1 MAIPKNTLNK
11 VLPTPKTEKTPYIY
25 PDIYMCH
32 CCGKKW
38 FEPDKFYK
46 VTGNEPF
53 LAEGNKGYIHVC
65 KDCVQ
70 KYYEELKKTFS
81 SESFACA
88 VLCSKFNWYWSEKI
102 YLELKAEKFDNFV
115 FGDYLRKI
123 CSAAYRNLSFK
134 DTLVEI
140 IREEKA
146 LIATSDNREEIEK
159 EIFDDEEFEARQTV
173 VEIVGYDPFQEH
185 SVMDRKYLFREL
197 IKYFDDD
204 IADDPYK
211 LSMIIQLVINNNQIR
226 RLDNQIALLSPL
238 QNADEISKLNTIKKD
253 LVLSNDK
260 IAKENEISVK
270 NRSNKEVGKNTLTFL
285 MKKLRNLDFD
295 KAETDF
301 YDQLKS
307 KGTQWAVDMSFKALS
322 ENAYF
327 DENDLRDI
335 GGYRVELVQKLQAEN
350 DDLKEEKRMLHN
362 EIKKLKE
369 QLEQENA
376 KS

>member
-1 MAIPKNTLNK
+1 MAIPKTTLNK

-25 PDIYMCH
+25 PDIYLCH

-38 FEPDKFYK
+38 FEPEKFYK

-53 LAEGNKGYIHVC
+53 LAEGNHGYVHVC
-65 KDCVQ
+65 KDCVN
-70 KYYEELKKTFS
+70 KYFEELKKTYS

-88 VLCSKFNWYWSEKI
+88 ILCSKFNWYWSEKL
-102 YLELKAEKFDNFV
+102 YLDIKAEKFDNFV

-123 CSAAYRNLSFK
+123 CAAAYRNLSFK

-140 IREEKA
+140 IRQEKA
-146 LIATSDNREEIEK
+146 LIATSDNREEIEQQ
-159 EIFDDEEFEARQTV
+159 IFNDEEFEARQAV
-173 VEIVGYDPFQEH
+173 VEIVGYDPFEEH
-185 SVMDRKYLFREL
+185 SAMDRKYLFKEL

-204 IADDPYK
+204 IQDDPYK

-307 KGTQWAVDMSFKALS
+307 KGTQWAIDMSYKALS

-327 DENDLRDI
+327 DENDWRDI
-335 GGYRVELVQKLQAEN
+335 GNTRIELVQKLQAEN
-350 DDLKEEKRMLHN
+350 DDLKEEKRQLHA
-362 EIKKLKE
+362 EIQNLKE
-369 QLEQENA
+369 QLESEEDA
-376 KS
+376 E

>member
-1 MAIPKNTLNK
+1 MALPKKALNK
-11 VLPTPKTEKTPYIY
+11 VLPTPKTEDTPYIY
-25 PDIYMCH
+25 PDIYLCH

-38 FEPDKFYK
+38 LEPKNFYK
-46 VTGNEPF
+46 TTGNEPF
-53 LAEGNKGYIHVC
+53 LSDGNKGFIHIC

-70 KYYEELKKTFS
+70 KYYEELKKVYNN
-81 SESFACA
+81 EGFACA
-88 VLCSKFNWYWSEKI
+88 IMCSKFNWYWSEKL
-102 YLELKAEKFDNFV
+102 YLEIKADKHDNFV

-123 CSAAYRNLSFK
+123 SLGAYKNLSFK
-134 DTLVEI
+134 DTMVEI
-140 IREEKA
+140 IKNEKA
-146 LIATSDNREEIEK
+146 LIATSDNKEEIEQ
-159 EIFDDEEFEARQTV
+159 EIFSEEEFEARQTV
-173 VEIVGYDPFQEH
+173 IEIVGYDPFEEH
-185 SVMDRKYLFREL
+185 SAMDRKYLFKEL

-204 IADDPYK
+204 IQDDPYK

-307 KGTQWAVDMSFKALS
+307 KGTQWAVDMSYKSIS

-327 DENDLRDI
+327 DENDWRDI
-335 GGYRVELVQKLQAEN
+335 GNYRIELVQTLQSEN
-350 DDLKEEKRMLHN
+350 DDLKEEKRKLHA
-362 EIKKLKE
+362 EIQKLRN
-369 QLEQENA
+369 QLESEEDA
-376 KS
+376 D